1 MKRKAKKVK
10 NAKTYETVGVR
21 FLQGGSLHKVY
32 TYKIRKGAKVH
43 LGQLLIGNNALVAVV
58 EIHSSPQDAELY
70 DYKFIT
76 QKVAAL

>member
-1 MKRKAKKVK
+1 MLKKRKTK
-10 NAKTYETVGVR
+10 NAKSYTTVGVR

-58 EIHSSPQDAELY
+58 EIHSTPQDTECY

-76 QKVAAL
+76 QKVTAL